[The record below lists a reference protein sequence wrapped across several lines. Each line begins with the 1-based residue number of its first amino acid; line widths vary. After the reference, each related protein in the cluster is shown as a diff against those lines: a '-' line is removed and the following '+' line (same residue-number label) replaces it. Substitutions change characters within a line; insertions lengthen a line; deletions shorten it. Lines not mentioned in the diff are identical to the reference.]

1 MTPTLTHRSEN
12 VKVSELPM
20 LAADQQAAEAVV
32 PSLQKR
38 RRERLESESTRDREQ
53 VLAVE

>member
-20 LAADQQAAEAVV
+20 LAAHQQAAGSICSVAAEAEEGALRVRV
-32 PSLQKR
+32 NM
-38 RRERLESESTRDREQ
+38 
-53 VLAVE
+53 